1 MWSYRS
7 VAALSLILVL
17 AGCGFRPLYA
27 PPRED
32 VSGKGVYAFDIFKSI
47 AIGNIKDREGQYFR
61 NRLVQLLHPQGRSG
75 IARYSLDV
83 ILNESSTDLAV
94 QRSAIATR
102 ANLTVTANFV
112 LRDLEAGGTRESG
125 SAKSI
130 SGYNIFQSEFQTL
143 MAEKG
148 ARERALD
155 DLAQQLRVRL
165 AALLTTS
172 ESKPKAQ

>member
-1 MWSYRS
+1 MWSSRTF
-7 VAALSLILVL
+7 AALSFILVL
-17 AGCGFRPLYA
+17 GGCGFRPLYA
-27 PPRED
+27 PPQED
-32 VSGKGVYAFDIFKSI
+32 VSGKGVYAFDIFKTI
-47 AIGNIKDREGQYFR
+47 AIGNIEDREGQYFR

-75 IARYSLDV
+75 LARYTLDV
-83 ILNESSTDLAV
+83 TLDESSTDLAV
-94 QRSAIATR
+94 QRSAIASR
-102 ANLTVTANFV
+102 ANLTITASFS
-112 LRDLEAGGTRESG
+112 LHDLETGKVRESG
-125 SAKSI
+125 IAKSI

-155 DLAQQLRVRL
+155 DVAQQVRVRL